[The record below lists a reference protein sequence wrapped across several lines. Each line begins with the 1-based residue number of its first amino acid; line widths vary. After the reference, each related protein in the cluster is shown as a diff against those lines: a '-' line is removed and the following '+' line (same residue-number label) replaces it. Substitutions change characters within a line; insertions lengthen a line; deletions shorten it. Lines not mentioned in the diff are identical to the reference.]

1 MLPENVVAE
10 TDLVKACT
18 DADVLV
24 FVVPH
29 QHVAEICAQIKG
41 KVKLTAVAISL
52 IKVYKFNFKGQI
64 KSIFA
69 AIF

>member
-1 MLPENVVAE
+1 MPIFLGKKLPENVVAE

-29 QHVAEICAQIKG
+29 QHVARICGQIKG
-41 KVKLTAVAISL
+41 KVKPTAVAISL
-52 IKVYKFNFKGQI
+52 IKVHQYFL
-64 KSIFA
+64 
-69 AIF
+69 